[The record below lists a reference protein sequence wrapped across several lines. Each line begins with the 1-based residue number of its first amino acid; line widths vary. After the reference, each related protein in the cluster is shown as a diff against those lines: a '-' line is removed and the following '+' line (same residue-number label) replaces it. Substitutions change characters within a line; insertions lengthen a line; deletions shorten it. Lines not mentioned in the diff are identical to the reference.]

1 MTNDRLQKIV
11 LAVAAIGLVP
21 IALGYGFMPEKTLTP
36 LYGFD
41 VDNVNLKHIMR
52 AVMGLYFGQVI
63 IWFLGFSNPNLRR
76 PAMYCMVIFMLGL
89 AGGRIISLLVDGLSH
104 WLLMVYLIL
113 EMTLGLIGFKLI
125 TSDDKAKYQNISNET
140 KN

>member
-1 MTNDRLQKIV
+1 V

-63 IWFLGFSNPNLRR
+63 IWLLGFSNPNLRK
-76 PAMYCMVIFMLGL
+76 PAMYCLVVFMLGL
-89 AGGRIISLLVDGLSH
+89 AGGRILSLVVDGIPH
-104 WLLMVYLIL
+104 WLLIVYLIL
-113 EMTLGLIGFKLI
+113 ELIIGLFGLKLI
-125 TSDDKAKYQNISNET
+125 MTRNET
-140 KN
+140 GANQEHA